1 MEETY
6 RRLEEELDRRM
17 VEAKKFASFYKFENE
32 GDEVAG
38 KLLYTRKI
46 RREEGEEDT
55 VWVIETFGGEQYTLP
70 SYAYLQ
76 AALADAEP
84 GDYVKIRYAGEGK
97 GGRGRSRPKLFDVAV
112 LPKEE
117 AEALLEGEPPR
128 EERASP
134 KKAEAPKPK
143 EGEKPEEPKKPE
155 EMPAEKPIEEKATE
169 RVEAKPEKKPAEKPK
184 PTEKVAEK
192 PKEVKLPEKA
202 QLEKAESML
211 RTFAEFYGEVPVRT
225 VEERL
230 RRAGVE
236 VPLDELLAKVPVL
249 KREGDV
255 LKRA

>member
-112 LPKEE
+112 LPKDE
-117 AEALLEGEPPR
+117 AEALL
-128 EERASP
+128 A
-134 KKAEAPKPK
+134 
-143 EGEKPEEPKKPE
+143 EKP
-155 EMPAEKPIEEKATE
+155 PIEEKALPE
-169 RVEAKPEKKPAEKPK
+169 KVEVPKPKEEAKPEELKKPEEKPAAKPKPEEKPKEEKKPAEKR
-184 PTEKVAEK
+184 
-192 PKEVKLPEKA
+192 EVKLPEKA

>member
-1 MEETY
+1 MAETY
-6 RRLEEELDRRM
+6 RRLEEELDKRM
-17 VEAKKFASFYKFENE
+17 VEAKKFAPFFKFENE

-46 RREEGEEDT
+46 RREEGEDT

-70 SYAYLQ
+70 SYAYLE
-76 AALADAEP
+76 AALAEAEP

-97 GGRGRSRPKLFDVAV
+97 GGRGRSRPKLFDVAL

-117 AEALLEGEPPR
+117 AEALLVEKPPM
-128 EERASP
+128 EEKAP
-134 KKAEAPKPK
+134 KKVEVPKPK
-143 EGEKPEEPKKPE
+143 EEAKPEELKKPE
-155 EMPAEKPIEEKATE
+155 EKPVEKPKPEEKPKE
-169 RVEAKPEKKPAEKPK
+169 EKKPAEKR
-184 PTEKVAEK
+184 
-192 PKEVKLPEKA
+192 EVKLPEKA